1 MINLSRAVRLKS
13 LLSKDE
19 VNQLGRHKVSKYLY
33 HLTNAENYKKIQ
45 ESDMLKTTKDG
56 CFGKLDGNFM
66 IELKNF
72 LKNWRCNREWASHGN
87 LGYLLLKQASKGKS
101 DLVMLRIHASK
112 LDHYSLK
119 IRSQNV
125 LFNKNRHSSA
135 TKQHCFEGEEVCFNK
150 DFTKNGH
157 ALEYVYEDN
166 IPLQSVEVVGT
177 VNCNN
182 VKSHLP
188 PNATQGQW
196 LKETLNQLF
205 EGQPEKKM
213 LDYFS

>member
-72 LKNWRCNREWASHGN
+72 LKNWRCNRDWASRGN

-112 LDHYSLK
+112 LDYYSLK
-119 IRSQNV
+119 IRS
-125 LFNKNRHSSA
+125 
-135 TKQHCFEGEEVCFNK
+135 
-150 DFTKNGH
+150 
-157 ALEYVYEDN
+157 
-166 IPLQSVEVVGT
+166 
-177 VNCNN
+177 
-182 VKSHLP
+182 
-188 PNATQGQW
+188 
-196 LKETLNQLF
+196 
-205 EGQPEKKM
+205 
-213 LDYFS
+213 

>member
-101 DLVMLRIHASK
+101 DLI
-112 LDHYSLK
+112 
-119 IRSQNV
+119 
-125 LFNKNRHSSA
+125 
-135 TKQHCFEGEEVCFNK
+135 
-150 DFTKNGH
+150 
-157 ALEYVYEDN
+157 
-166 IPLQSVEVVGT
+166 
-177 VNCNN
+177 
-182 VKSHLP
+182 
-188 PNATQGQW
+188 
-196 LKETLNQLF
+196 
-205 EGQPEKKM
+205 
-213 LDYFS
+213 